1 MMLRF
6 HPAAQDEF
14 IESTLYYEAARPG
27 LGQQFRDA
35 VRVGLDRI
43 VVHPEI
49 GATRRGAMTLL
60 VDGFPYDIVYRIADS
75 DLDVLAL
82 APRLRS
88 RLFVESRSSR
98 AQRYANLS
106 ILTFVT

>member
-1 MMLRF
+1 MTLRF

-49 GATRRGAMTLL
+49 GATRRGAAEGRCWLMDFPTTLS
-60 VDGFPYDIVYRIADS
+60 IASRTRISKCSHWPIIAG
-75 DLDVLAL
+75 AL
-82 APRLRS
+82 AIGD
-88 RLFVESRSSR
+88 VECDRVS
-98 AQRYANLS
+98 A
-106 ILTFVT
+106 